1 MNLPR
6 PPLSLARPI
15 QHRLEGGL
23 AHLLWPDG
31 KANED
36 FLHPHGEL
44 ALIDSDSTSW
54 KVFKNPLALFIGGV
68 TAVVLELAEP
78 RVRAGVWQYTSFRE
92 RPLDRLRRT
101 GYAAMMSVYGPRSR
115 AESMI
120 AGVARMHSLGR
131 GVASDGRAFRASDPE
146 LLDWV
151 HATASFGFLEA
162 YHAYVRPLS
171 ALQRD
176 RFYVEGKSV
185 ARLYGAVSAPGSQAA
200 LEALFDSMSRQ
211 LERSDVLF
219 EFLRIMRR
227 VPALPAPLR
236 PLQGV
241 LIKAAVQ
248 VIPAWLRDRI
258 GLGEDWNLA
267 PWQLSVV
274 RRAGDATDRL
284 ILGTNP
290 AVQGCRRLG
299 LPDDYLYS
307 HG

>member
-1 MNLPR
+1 
-6 PPLSLARPI
+6 
-15 QHRLEGGL
+15 
-23 AHLLWPDG
+23 
-31 KANED
+31 
-36 FLHPHGEL
+36 
-44 ALIDSDSTSW
+44 
-54 KVFKNPLALFIGGV
+54 
-68 TAVVLELAEP
+68 
-78 RVRAGVWQYTSFRE
+78 
-92 RPLDRLRRT
+92 
-101 GYAAMMSVYGPRSR
+101 
-115 AESMI
+115 
-120 AGVARMHSLGR
+120 
-131 GVASDGRAFRASDPE
+131 
-146 LLDWV
+146 
-151 HATASFGFLEA
+151 
-162 YHAYVRPLS
+162 
-171 ALQRD
+171 
-176 RFYVEGKSV
+176 
-185 ARLYGAVSAPGSQAA
+185 
-200 LEALFDSMSRQ
+200 MSRQ